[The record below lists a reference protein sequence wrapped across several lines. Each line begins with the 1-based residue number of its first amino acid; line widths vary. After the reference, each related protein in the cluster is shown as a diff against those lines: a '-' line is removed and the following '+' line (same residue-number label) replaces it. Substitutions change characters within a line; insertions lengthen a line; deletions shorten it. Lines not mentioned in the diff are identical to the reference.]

1 MGHAVCYRRPRLCPP
16 FHPVRPLFLHMSA
29 LASLREPPLP
39 ERQNGAPETARRGE
53 RRSRRREL
61 PAPGPTNLVLLCPG
75 PLSIITEEQFP
86 LRETNGISLPLGWIS
101 AQDTEPR
108 PAHQVIGQGDG
119 LSIPWVQSFES
130 GSGWPWPVG
139 SILETREQGTG
150 GGTDWP

>member
-1 MGHAVCYRRPRLCPP
+1 MATAAGYSAVIIPVPHTCDYLKLSIECGPHRCPTRPCRT
-16 FHPVRPLFLHMSA
+16 
-29 LASLREPPLP
+29 
-39 ERQNGAPETARRGE
+39 RQG
-53 RRSRRREL
+53 REL